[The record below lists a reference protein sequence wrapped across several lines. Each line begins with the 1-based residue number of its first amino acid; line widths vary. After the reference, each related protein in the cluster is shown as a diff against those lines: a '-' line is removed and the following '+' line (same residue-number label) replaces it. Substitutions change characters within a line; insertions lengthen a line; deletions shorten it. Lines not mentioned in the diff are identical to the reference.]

1 MAKAFFRHKG
11 SAPFADGAKRW
22 RFRGEEKNMYDL
34 EHEALF
40 NSIRKGEV
48 INDGDR
54 MMLSTLVGIM
64 GREAA
69 YTGQLITWDQM
80 LACTQDLAPD
90 DLKWGD
96 SFTPTPMPQPGVTKF
111 QLPEPKKPEGTA
123 PEKKGK
129 A

>member
-1 MAKAFFRHKG
+1 
-11 SAPFADGAKRW
+11 
-22 RFRGEEKNMYDL
+22 MYDI

-40 NSIRKGEV
+40 NAIRKGEV
-48 INDGDR
+48 VNDGDR

-90 DLKWGD
+90 SLKWAD
-96 SFTPTPMPQPGVTKF
+96 SFTPTPMPIPGVTKF
-111 QLPEPKKPEGTA
+111 QLPEPG
-123 PEKKGK
+123 GK
-129 A
+129 AKN

>member
-1 MAKAFFRHKG
+1 
-11 SAPFADGAKRW
+11 
-22 RFRGEEKNMYDL
+22 MYDL

-40 NSIRKGEV
+40 NSIRKGGV

-64 GREAA
+64 GRESA

-90 DLKWGD
+90 NLKWTD
-96 SFTPTPMPQPGVTKF
+96 SFTPTPMPMPGITKF
-111 QLPEPKKPEGTA
+111 LLPEPKKPEDQGK
-123 PEKKGK
+123 EKKK